1 MGPAARPSLK
11 ALTPLL
17 TSATSAERWAAVRA
31 MAQIG
36 GPDAAPAVKILKEEL
51 PRASEIEGYNML
63 VYLALLGPVARE
75 ALPAVRMSRVRN
87 PVLRQATAWAIDPGE
102 EMPRFGGLG
111 DVNFAQY
118 ILTAYVQ
125 EVGDHF
131 RPVAQGLAR
140 KILAGTAG
148 EVPAW
153 GYKLLAR
160 FPEDTLPLLT
170 PGLAAN
176 ERVRR
181 QRATVALWL
190 YGPSSGACQTAGD
203 GGAEGGDRRTRTTPA
218 AMVPAR
224 AGSRTRQL
232 NRQVPLS

>member
-1 MGPAARPSLK
+1 
-11 ALTPLL
+11 
-17 TSATSAERWAAVRA
+17 
-31 MAQIG
+31 
-36 GPDAAPAVKILKEEL
+36 
-51 PRASEIEGYNML
+51 
-63 VYLALLGPVARE
+63 
-75 ALPAVRMSRVRN
+75 
-87 PVLRQATAWAIDPGE
+87 
-102 EMPRFGGLG
+102 MPRFGGLG

-181 QRATVALWL
+181 QRATVALG
-190 YGPSSGACQTAGD
+190 YMG
-203 GGAEGGDRRTRTTPA
+203 PA
-218 AMVPAR
+218 AAR
-224 AGSRTRQL
+224 AKPRVTEALKAATDEREQRLLQWCLREMEAERG
-232 NRQVPLS
+232 N